1 MEWHYVEYLF
11 ISVSTFNLL
20 LKAKYPVF
28 HTNKKKIPAN
38 YCKLHR
44 IISKESQAGY
54 HLRSNKKKKIHILNN
69 HKDYHIVGHK

>member
-28 HTNKKKIPAN
+28 HTNKKKYQLTTAN
-38 YCKLHR
+38 CIEL
-44 IISKESQAGY
+44 
-54 HLRSNKKKKIHILNN
+54 
-69 HKDYHIVGHK
+69 